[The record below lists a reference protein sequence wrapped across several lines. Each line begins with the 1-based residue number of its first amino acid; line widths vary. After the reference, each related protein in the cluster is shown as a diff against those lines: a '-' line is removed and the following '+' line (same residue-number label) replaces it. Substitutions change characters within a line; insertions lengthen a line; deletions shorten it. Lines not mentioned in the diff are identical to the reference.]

1 MLKKKSYLGVLTILI
16 LLLITII
23 PNPLFSAGCFKEF
36 ENCMGNVRTSFLG
49 GFIDALDCELDL
61 ASCIRHKIL

>member
-16 LLLITII
+16 LLLITIV

-36 ENCMGNVRTSFLG
+36 ENCMANVRTSFLG
-49 GFIDALDCELDL
+49 GFIDALDCEAELV
-61 ASCIRHKIL
+61 SCLVHMVK